1 MKKRLATIVELLDR
15 ELAIADFKDH
25 SHNGLQVENRGHITK
40 VCCGVDASLEFIE
53 EAQRRGGDLLICH
66 HGLSWGD
73 SLAHLTGLNYQR
85 VGALLRGDMA
95 LYGAHLPLD
104 AHPTLGNNAQIC
116 KALKLTD
123 LKPFGL
129 YNGSPIGFEGR
140 LPKPVRY
147 ETLKRRVARVMGRE
161 GQTIDCG
168 RKSIRTVAVVSGG
181 AADEVVEAAAKGIDL
196 YLTGEPSLAG
206 AVTARD
212 LGMNVVYAGHYATE
226 VWGVRAVG
234 EMLAKRYKLPVE
246 FIDLG
251 IPF

>member
-1 MKKRLATIVELLDR
+1 MQKALAPMVEFLDR
-15 ELAIADFKDH
+15 ELALTEFKDR
-25 SHNGLQVENRGHITK
+25 SNNGLQVQNGGTVSKI
-40 VCCGVDASLEFIE
+40 CCGVDASLEFIE

-73 SLAHLTGLNYQR
+73 SLAHITGLNYRR

-95 LYGAHLPLD
+95 LYGCHLPLD
-104 AHPTLGNNAQIC
+104 AHPRLGNNAQIC
-116 KALKLTD
+116 KALKLTA
-123 LKPFGL
+123 LQPFGI
-129 YNGSPIGFEGR
+129 YNGSPIGFTGSFS
-140 LPKPVRY
+140 KPVPY
-147 ETLKRRVARVMGRE
+147 ETLTRRIARVMGRDV
-161 GQTIDCG
+161 QSVDCG
-168 RKSIRTVAVVSGG
+168 RKTIRSVAVVSGG
-181 AADEVVEAAAKGIDL
+181 AADEVVEAAEKGIDL
-196 YLTGEPSLAG
+196 YLTGEPSLSG

-234 EMLAKRYKLPVE
+234 ECLRKRFKLPVE